1 LNTDLYSRIDMLWRV
16 KVHAVKKLP
25 TGSPMEVVKSYVT
38 VMLKDTES
46 AKYECGVDLVLGI

>member
-1 LNTDLYSRIDMLWRV
+1 MLWRV

-38 VMLKDTES
+38 VMLRDTES